1 MASTKADTGNF
12 NADNQLFATAA
23 NITSAAIPQVI
34 THANGL
40 AKFNVQ
46 GSPDRFGTHSFAS
59 SGL

>member
-1 MASTKADTGNF
+1 MK
-12 NADNQLFATAA
+12 NQLFAMAA
-23 NITSAAIPQVI
+23 NITSAATPQVI

-46 GSPDRFGTHSFAS
+46 GSPERLVTHSFGS